1 MCRFAYCPADA
12 TALTVSCFSKI
23 QIGLTSLADLGSP
36 GQRAVKR
43 VCVCV
48 CVLICYIFCFDN
60 MFIGETAEDSEMRS
74 ERIQHDINTDD
85 GIRPVR
91 RKKSR
96 SKQAAKSCASVEN
109 IDTNSIPDVTEDSAM
124 CSEQANSNV
133 HDPSTDDPHPPRVR
147 PSRPK
152 RTKSSK
158 PKRATKLTEYMDVNC
173 NPDVE
178 PDCSVV
184 KKSARRL
191 ADKLRTPLLQV
202 FEAGDAEDFET
213 GLKPPV
219 EERGLETVLEPDGC
233 GSTLH
238 PVQVGIMADL
248 AQSRSNAETH
258 GKAEKLVDDS
268 TLFHTGLASF
278 DAESGSGEHGGRD
291 VAMASR
297 SRVQTLPT
305 FRESRIEV
313 EKPTDE
319 STLFYDDLTSFD
331 AESGSAKHCITDA
344 TTTSRSRV
352 PTPPTFEETSA
363 VLQAIEEAGRVSP
376 VDVMGLVRQCKRGKT
391 GPRQDAVDSDDELP
405 SFNLGRKPCRTVLN
419 GKTFDSSVGELAPG
433 HIRNDL
439 EFVAKNAPPSE
450 VRFSRL
456 AEKPSQEVVE
466 ASYQMDRRNRSA
478 ECKGSEDVLRKL
490 ADGGGCNQSGEDSD
504 LPYAAA
510 DCNQLPVN
518 TPSENPKSPS
528 LCIAFGV
535 PPVDSKKILGTD
547 AKRKGAESL
556 GFLPGEP
563 QSTGKKHNAFST
575 AVQDVVSDQQNFNL
589 VDDFLSFSDTNDDEF
604 LAAVVAT
611 PVVQSRTDRHP
622 VSDNSANVSVL
633 KVDSQLTF
641 TQALACVHDSIN
653 IRTGGPNVQDKLGK
667 VDDGLETSVRID
679 EAQFDLGFEF
689 SDDDND
695 DWDENVDKPAAD
707 AATDDSN
714 IDDNSLDSDEDII
727 PPSPPASN
735 SFKSSLRLG
744 SRTNSLIAIS
754 RQNSCGSIT
763 ASGRETTLPEDA
775 QDVCSGSLQKS
786 ELVAEEADIRNA
798 LTFQRPNSAERLL
811 STKMVKSSRTLVHNA
826 AKLGDSGLEKKS
838 AAYLATLPTVEQKS
852 LAALGGN
859 ESDAVATEEKSAYL
873 PPLSQPDTEAVDKKC
888 GFLAVETVKPGEQRL
903 TDEYGRL
910 DTAEVGQKLVQ
921 KSLQIVDTVATGEKS
936 TDPARTN
943 HVAVIRPSV
952 RSLAMPRMPAS
963 QSQVILLPAAVPT
976 TSARQSEV
984 FISPPVAALYS
995 STPFRVDVGDK
1006 CGEFPF
1012 Y

>member
-1 MCRFAYCPADA
+1 
-12 TALTVSCFSKI
+12 
-23 QIGLTSLADLGSP
+23 
-36 GQRAVKR
+36 
-43 VCVCV
+43 
-48 CVLICYIFCFDN
+48 
-60 MFIGETAEDSEMRS
+60 MFIGETAEVSEMRS

-109 IDTNSIPDVTEDSAM
+109 IDTNSIPDVTEDGAM

-133 HDPSTDDPHPPRVR
+133 HDPSTDDPHPPCVR

-158 PKRATKLTEYMDVNC
+158 PKRATKLTEYMDVNS
-173 NPDVE
+173 N

-184 KKSARRL
+184 KKSAKRL

-278 DAESGSGEHGGRD
+278 DAESCSGEHGGRD

-305 FRESRIEV
+305 FRESHIEV
-313 EKPTDE
+313 EK
-319 STLFYDDLTSFD
+319 SRDDLVLFFDDLASFD

-344 TTTSRSRV
+344 TATPRSRV

-363 VLQAIEEAGRVSP
+363 VLQEIEEAGRVSP
-376 VDVMGLVRQCKRGKT
+376 VDVTGLVRRCKRGKT
-391 GPRQDAVDSDDELP
+391 GPRQDAVDSDNELP

-419 GKTFDSSVGELAPG
+419 GKTFDSRVGELAPG
-433 HIRNDL
+433 HIWNDL
-439 EFVAKNAPPSE
+439 EFVVKNAPPSE

-490 ADGGGCNQSGEDSD
+490 ADGGGCNQSGEDSE

-535 PPVDSKKILGTD
+535 PPVDSKKFLGTD
-547 AKRKGAESL
+547 AKQKGAESL

-679 EAQFDLGFEF
+679 EARFDLGFEF

-695 DWDENVDKPAAD
+695 DWDENDDKPAAD
-707 AATDDSN
+707 VATNNSN
-714 IDDNSLDSDEDII
+714 TDDNSLDSDEDII

-744 SRTNSLIAIS
+744 SRTNSVIAIS
-754 RQNSCGSIT
+754 RRNSCGSIT
-763 ASGRETTLPEDA
+763 ASGRETTLLEDA

-798 LTFQRPNSAERLL
+798 LTSQRPNSVEYLL
-811 STKMVKSSRTLVHNA
+811 SA

-838 AAYLATLPTVEQKS
+838 AAYLATPPTVEQKT

-859 ESDAVATEEKSAYL
+859 ESDAVVTEEKSAYL

-976 TSARQSEV
+976 TSASQSEV
-984 FISPPVAALYS
+984 FISPPAAALYS
-995 STPFRVDVGDK
+995 STPFRVDADDK